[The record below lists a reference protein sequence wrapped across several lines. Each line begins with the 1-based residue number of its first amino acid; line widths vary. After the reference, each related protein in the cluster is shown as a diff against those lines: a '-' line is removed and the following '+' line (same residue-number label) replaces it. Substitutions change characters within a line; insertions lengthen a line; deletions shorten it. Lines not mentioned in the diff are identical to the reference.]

1 MKIKMLLIINYDYSY
16 DQPSYCDNW
25 IKSFG
30 QSKRIKLTLI
40 NFKKLANGII
50 QDLHQSIMYIIS
62 QSIRIQ
68 DLKEKDYLK
77 IKLLGFLV
85 LYST

>member
-1 MKIKMLLIINYDYSY
+1 MLLIINYDYSY
-16 DQPSYCDNW
+16 DQSSYCDNW
-25 IKSFG
+25 VKLFG
-30 QSKRIKLTLI
+30 QRKSIKLILI
-40 NFKKLANGII
+40 NFKKLVNRII
-50 QDLHQSIMYIIS
+50 EDLHQSIMHIFF

-77 IKLLGFLV
+77 IKLLSFLV